1 MLSNRNNVLMF
12 LYLNLSRKFI
22 ETKFQQQQSTRSPF
36 TISPCTCTITMSYTA
51 WYRHNLRTMYIY
63 IYIRSKTTHNHV
75 GILHCH
81 RIISTDDDNNNSV
94 YIIYLYDDAHD
105 PTARARSVHAG
116 YTFCILLTAFI
127 YLTTSV
133 YRYLVPNY
141 LHTTTGNSCPALRY
155 GI

>member
-1 MLSNRNNVLMF
+1 MCWCF
-12 LYLNLSRKFI
+12 C
-22 ETKFQQQQSTRSPF
+22 TW
-36 TISPCTCTITMSYTA
+36 ISPENSLKPNFSSSKAHDRRLRYRRVRAQSQCHTRRGIDTTCGQC
-51 WYRHNLRTMYIY
+51 IY